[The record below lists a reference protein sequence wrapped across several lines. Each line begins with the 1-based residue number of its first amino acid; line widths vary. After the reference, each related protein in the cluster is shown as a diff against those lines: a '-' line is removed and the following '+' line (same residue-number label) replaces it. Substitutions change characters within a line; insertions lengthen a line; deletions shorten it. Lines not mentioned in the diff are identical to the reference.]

1 MTSESRAGY
10 VCALYLFLYRRDSG
24 TDSKRIPVDIEMVT
38 GCLMLMGRGQTVRG
52 HKKLGLDSL
61 LGAEK
66 ARLVREIREAE
77 RECAVARGRF
87 EEAVEFDQVDYAV
100 YSLEAAEKKLDIL
113 IRKAKLLWGQEN
125 VGERPARVEWAEWGT
140 YR

>member
-1 MTSESRAGY
+1 M
-10 VCALYLFLYRRDSG
+10 
-24 TDSKRIPVDIEMVT
+24 
-38 GCLMLMGRGQTVRG
+38 RG

-61 LGAEK
+61 LGTEK

-125 VGERPARVEWAEWGT
+125 AGERPARTEWAEWGT